1 MHPAPLI
8 CVQPRDAV
16 QAERLEFAGDQEVI
30 YYMYTNSFRSGGS
43 VYTVPDSQ
51 YTGHDDRYCFRS
63 AAKVANPRLTVNRI
77 FALVR

>member
-1 MHPAPLI
+1 
-8 CVQPRDAV
+8 V

-63 AAKVANPRLTVNRI
+63 KQQSQRLQTVTVNRI

>member
-1 MHPAPLI
+1 M
-8 CVQPRDAV
+8 

-51 YTGHDDRYCFRS
+51 YTGVMTTGTASVQQQRLQT
-63 AAKVANPRLTVNRI
+63 LTVNRI